1 MHDVTAMATLHEYA
15 RANARL
21 NRDGWKVRPTAPT
34 PRERVA
40 EVLVAL
46 AVRLAPVAASAAN
59 PAAGG
64 PGIPAPAWSRGRTV
78 RA

>member
-21 NRDGWKVRPTAPT
+21 NR
-34 PRERVA
+34 ERVA
-40 EVLVAL
+40 GVLFAL

-78 RA
+78 RV